1 MDTDFQYTLL
11 ENGLDFVHSCLG
23 HLNAAQEAKEVGA
36 QKRHLKYALIH
47 LCSGIELVLKE
58 RLRQEDWKLVF
69 ADCLQTKI
77 GPPRKPTNR
86 ENSSALISRVYKI
99 AWKKTAASI

>member
-1 MDTDFQYTLL
+1 
-11 ENGLDFVHSCLG
+11 
-23 HLNAAQEAKEVGA
+23 VGA

-69 ADCLQTKI
+69 ADQDKATEEAYKSGEFFSVDFKGLQD
-77 GPPRKPTNR
+77 RLE
-86 ENSSALISRVYKI
+86 ENCGIDLTPEQKADLKELP
-99 AWKKTAASI
+99 